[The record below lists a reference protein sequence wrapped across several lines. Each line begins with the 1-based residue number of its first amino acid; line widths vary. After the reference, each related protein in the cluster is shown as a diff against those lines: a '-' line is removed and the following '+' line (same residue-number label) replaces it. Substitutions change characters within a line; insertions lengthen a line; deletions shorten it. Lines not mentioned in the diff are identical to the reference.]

1 VMRAD
6 RRVSEVLDQ
15 HRQEVDEHGW
25 SVVEVSGGGR
35 RALPFAHTVGL
46 DRAGHPELLVSGR
59 GWAEAEVLLGSLAD
73 AVLAGRRFHVGDVL
87 RSAPWP
93 PLLLL
98 RVTAPEALVAAQA
111 MLGTDEPVPALQVVW
126 ADEAGRWP
134 WDPAWVTSAR
144 DQQLFARAPK
154 IAEPRTFA

>member
-1 VMRAD
+1 MRAD
-6 RRVSEVLDQ
+6 RRASEGLDR
-15 HRQEVDEHGW
+15 HRQEVDAHGW

-73 AVLAGRRFHVGDVL
+73 EVLAGRRFHVGDVL
-87 RSAPWP
+87 RAAPWP

-98 RVTAPEALVAAQA
+98 RVTAPGALVAAQA
-111 MLGTDEPVPALQVVW
+111 MLGSDEPVPALQAVW
-126 ADEAGRWP
+126 ADDADRWP
-134 WDPAWVTSAR
+134 WDPAWVSSPR
-144 DQQLFARAPK
+144 QQQLFGNAPK
-154 IAEPRTFA
+154 IAQPRTFA